1 MNAVIASTVVVLGLI
16 SGFLFVVIF
25 ILPSIKKI
33 GPTEV
38 GLVTKRFGKKLSRDN
53 AVAFDGEAGYQ
64 AELLMPGFRFKLWA
78 AFRVEKFPWVQVPAG
93 QVGVVYAQIGE
104 PLPLGAK
111 TAKYKKEFGDFT
123 DLNTFVNEGGRKG
136 IQRPVLRSGATL
148 PIHPIAFLVITKD
161 RVYGRPVDADLLRE
175 AEQGVLLPGAFGL
188 AAEQLNVVRI
198 EPRPSGEGQM
208 IDTVG
213 VVTTLEGDP
222 LASGHIASRL
232 GGFDDIMEMEKAG
245 ENDAALIDALLGDRN
260 ELHDNYQDFQTFLD
274 RGGKMGLQHDVLRYG
289 AYNFNPFLVSVEI
302 MPMLVVDQGEV
313 AVIKAYVGLSTED
326 TSGEG
331 FKFGSLVRPG
341 RRGLWRDSLRTG
353 KYALNPRIYQAEI
366 VPTAILTLNWAEA
379 VSTAHSYDKHLEPI
393 IAKSSEGFIF
403 TLDLQVQ
410 IHVPDTQAPRVIS
423 MVGTMRNLVTEV
435 LQAAVGNHFR
445 DKLQSMRA
453 IVFIETR
460 QQVQEEAFQHIK
472 AQLNLY
478 EVETYGVYIQNV
490 ELPAAMVRVLTER
503 EIANQEVATYEKQE
517 AAQRQRV
524 KTEQAKGTAD
534 MQAELARATV
544 GIEIKTND
552 AKARKAEGDGEAEY
566 IQRTGTA
573 RGAEVEAV
581 GLAKARG
588 YQAQV
593 EALGRTE
600 TALVNIATAVSQ
612 GNVPFMPDTLVVGGE
627 GSLGGLAGTL
637 MGYLKKL
644 PGAAEAAEAAGKK
657 GDKKTPP
664 RPDVPPA
671 PPARAS
677 K

>member
-1 MNAVIASTVVVLGLI
+1 MEAVVASTVILFALI
-16 SGFLFVVIF
+16 FGFLFVVIF

-33 GPTEV
+33 GPTQV
-38 GLVTKRFGKKLSRDN
+38 GLVTKRFGKKLAQDN
-53 AVAFDGEAGYQ
+53 AVAFEGEAGYQ

-123 DLNTFVNEGGRKG
+123 DLNTFVTKGGQKG

-161 RVYGRPVDADLLRE
+161 RVYGRPVDADLVKE

-188 AAEQLNVVRI
+188 EPEQLNVVRI
-198 EPRPSGEGQM
+198 EPHPSAEGQM
-208 IDTVG
+208 VDTVG

-232 GGFDDIMEMEKAG
+232 GGFDDILEMEKAG

-260 ELHDNYQDFQTFLD
+260 ELHDNYQDFQTFLE

-326 TSGEG
+326 TSGVE

-366 VPTAILTLNWAEA
+366 VPTAILTLNWAEI
-379 VSTAHSYDKHLEPI
+379 VSTAHTYDKHLEPI

-445 DKLQSMRA
+445 DKLQAMRA
-453 IVFIETR
+453 ITFIETR

-534 MQAELARATV
+534 MQADLARATV
-544 GIEIKTND
+544 GIDIKTND

-566 IQRTGTA
+566 IRRTGA
-573 RGAEVEAV
+573 AKGAEVEAV
-581 GLAKARG
+581 GLARARG

-600 TALVNIATAVSQ
+600 TALVNVATAVSQ

-627 GSLGGLAGTL
+627 GSLGGLAATL
-637 MGYLKKL
+637 MGYLKNL
-644 PGAAEAAEAAGKK
+644 PAAVETAKVGGAKEAKKIPPTEA
-657 GDKKTPP
+657 TPAAKP
-664 RPDVPPA
+664 
-671 PPARAS
+671 RAS

>member
-1 MNAVIASTVVVLGLI
+1 METLVATTVILFGLVFSI
-16 SGFLFVVIF
+16 LFVVVF

-38 GLVTKRFGKKLSRDN
+38 GLVTKRFGKKLSQDN
-53 AVAFDGEAGYQ
+53 AVGFGGEAGYQ
-64 AELLMPGFRFKLWA
+64 AELLMPGFRFKLWL

-93 QVGVVYAQIGE
+93 QVGVVYAQIGA

-111 TAKYKKEFGDFT
+111 TAEYKKEFGDFT
-123 DLNTFVNEGGRKG
+123 DLDTFVTKGGRKG

-161 RVYGRPVDADLLRE
+161 RVYGRPVDADLAKE
-175 AEQGVLLPGAFGL
+175 ADQGVLLPGAFGL
-188 AAEQLNVVRI
+188 DAEQLDVVRI
-198 EPRPSGEGQM
+198 EPHPSAEGEM

-232 GGFDDIMEMEKAG
+232 GGFDDILEMEKAG
-245 ENDAALIDALLGDRN
+245 ESDAGLIDALLGDRN
-260 ELHDNYQDFQTFLD
+260 ELHDNYQDFQTFLE

-289 AYNFNPFLVSVEI
+289 AYNFNPFLISVEI

-341 RRGLWRDSLRTG
+341 RRGLWHDSLRTG

-366 VPTAILTLNWAEA
+366 VPTAILTLNWAEV

-393 IAKSSEGFIF
+393 VAKSNEGFVF

-423 MVGTMRNLVTEV
+423 MVGTMKNLVTEV

-445 DKLQSMRA
+445 DKLQSMPA

-460 QQVQEEAFQHIK
+460 QQVQEDAFEHIK

-544 GIEIKTND
+544 GIDIKTND

-566 IQRTGTA
+566 IRRTGTA
-573 RGAEVEAV
+573 QGAEVEAV

-600 TALVNIATAVSQ
+600 TALVNIANAVSQ
-612 GNVPFMPDTLVVGGE
+612 GKVPFMPDTLVVGGE
-627 GSLGGLAGTL
+627 GSVGGLAATL
-637 MGYLKKL
+637 MGYLKNI
-644 PGAAEAAEAAGKK
+644 PGAAEAAKGAGAKGAKK
-657 GDKKTPP
+657 
-664 RPDVPPA
+664 VPPPEA
-671 PPARAS
+671 TPARKPPGS

>member
-1 MNAVIASTVVVLGLI
+1 MEAVVASTVVLFVLI
-16 SGFLFVVIF
+16 FGFLFVVIF
-25 ILPSIKKI
+25 ILPSVKKI

-38 GLVTKRFGKKLSRDN
+38 GLVTKRFGKKLTQDN

-64 AELLMPGFRFKLWA
+64 AELLMPGFRFKLWV

-111 TAKYKKEFGDFT
+111 TAEYKKEFGDFT
-123 DLNTFVNEGGRKG
+123 DLNTFVTTGGRKG

-161 RVYGRPVDADLLRE
+161 RGYGRPVDADLLKE

-188 AAEQLNVVRI
+188 DAEQLNVVRI
-198 EPRPSGEGQM
+198 EPHPSAEGRM

-232 GGFDDIMEMEKAG
+232 GGFDDILEMEKAG

-260 ELHDNYQDFQTFLD
+260 ELHDNYQDFQTFLE

-326 TSGEG
+326 TSGAE

-366 VPTAILTLNWAEA
+366 VPTAILTLNWAEM
-379 VSTAHSYDKHLEPI
+379 VSTAHTYDKHLEPI

-445 DKLQSMRA
+445 DKLQSMPA

-472 AQLNLY
+472 AQLSLY

-503 EIANQEVATYEKQE
+503 EIANQEVATYQKQE

-544 GIEIKTND
+544 GIDIKTND

-566 IQRTGTA
+566 IRRTGA
-573 RGAEVEAV
+573 AKGAEVEAV
-581 GLAKARG
+581 GLARARG

-627 GSLGGLAGTL
+627 GSLGGLAATL
-637 MGYLKKL
+637 MGYLKNL
-644 PGAAEAAEAAGKK
+644 PGAAEAAKAAGAKGAKK
-657 GDKKTPP
+657 IPP
-664 RPDVPPA
+664 PEATPA
-671 PPARAS
+671 PKPAGG
-677 K
+677 KQ

>member
-1 MNAVIASTVVVLGLI
+1 MEAVVASTVVLFVLI
-16 SGFLFVVIF
+16 FGFLFVVIF

-64 AELLMPGFRFKLWA
+64 AELLMPGFRFKFWA

-123 DLNTFVNEGGRKG
+123 DLNVFVTKGGQKG

-161 RVYGRPVDADLLRE
+161 RVYGRPVDADLLKE

-188 AAEQLNVVRI
+188 DAEQLNVVRI
-198 EPRPSGEGQM
+198 EPHPSAEGRM

-232 GGFDDIMEMEKAG
+232 GGFDDILEMEKAG

-260 ELHDNYQDFQTFLD
+260 ELHDNYQDFQTFLE

-326 TSGEG
+326 TSGAE

-366 VPTAILTLNWAEA
+366 VPTAILTLNWAEM
-379 VSTAHSYDKHLEPI
+379 VSTAHTYDKHLEPI

-445 DKLQSMRA
+445 DKLQSMPA

-472 AQLNLY
+472 AQLSLY

-503 EIANQEVATYEKQE
+503 EIANQEVATYQKQE

-544 GIEIKTND
+544 GIDIKTND

-566 IQRTGTA
+566 IRRTGA
-573 RGAEVEAV
+573 AKGAEVEAV
-581 GLAKARG
+581 GLARARG

-627 GSLGGLAGTL
+627 GSLGGLAATL

-644 PGAAEAAEAAGKK
+644 PGAAEAATAAGTKEAKK
-657 GDKKTPP
+657 IPP
-664 RPDVPPA
+664 PEATPA
-671 PPARAS
+671 PAPRAS